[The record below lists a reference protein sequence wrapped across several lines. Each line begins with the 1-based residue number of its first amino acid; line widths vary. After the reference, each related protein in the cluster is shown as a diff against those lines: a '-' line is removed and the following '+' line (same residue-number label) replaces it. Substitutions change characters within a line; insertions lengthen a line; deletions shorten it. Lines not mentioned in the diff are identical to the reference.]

1 MRFIPGMQE
10 WVNIQKSMICYY
22 QQNEGKNCVIVL
34 IDTEKNIWQNSAPFH
49 DKEQATKRGRQ
60 KENCITAMK
69 TIHEKHTAAKAE
81 NFSFKI
87 KNKTGM
93 PTFTSIQHS
102 SSGTFV
108 RTRKKK

>member
-1 MRFIPGMQE
+1 MKE
-10 WVNIQKSMICYY
+10 KS
-22 QQNEGKNCVIVL
+22 CVIVL

-49 DKEQATKRGRQ
+49 DKEQATKERQ

-69 TIHEKHTAAKAE
+69 TIHEKHTAAKTE

-102 SSGTFV
+102 SSGTFSQS
-108 RTRKKK
+108 KKKK